1 MPWVDMQDLLN
12 HAYRNHYAVGS
23 FSAANLDCIEAARA
37 AAEQARSPVIL
48 NLAESRP
55 GHADFELVAAAAE
68 RAAQRATVPVA
79 LHFDRGAT
87 LESTVWAINRGC
99 NGVRAAAAHE
109 SFPANVAHTRRL
121 VEVAHACG
129 VLVEGELGRTGTDG
143 DAAGPQAGESVYTA
157 VEEARAFVE
166 RTRVDCL
173 AVSIGSGNGRSR
185 GRLKL
190 DVERLKR
197 INEAVRIPLAIHADS
212 GFADEHCHKLIQHGI
227 ARVSFDAL
235 LEEVV
240 GGCLRASKRKDA
252 HAGFSALA
260 QEVRAA
266 MQAGVER
273 CLHRWGSAGRAAEV
287 QVQCRAWQPVQHV
300 IVYNV
305 EGASD
310 DQVEAMMARGREI
323 LSRIP
328 GVRRVFTGWAVP
340 QNPRFRFCWLV
351 EFVHEKVIESYHDH
365 PDHVAF
371 ASQLFRP
378 VAGDRISI
386 DFTEIARPTEA
397 NAAGGLRRVRTGGS
411 LSG

>member
-1 MPWVDMQDLLN
+1 MPWVDMHDLLN

-23 FSAANLDCIEAARA
+23 FSAANLDCIEAVLA

-55 GHADFELVAAAAE
+55 GHGDFELVAAAAE

-79 LHFDRGAT
+79 LHFERGAT
-87 LESTVWAINRGC
+87 LESAVRAINRGC

-121 VEVAHACG
+121 AEIAHACG
-129 VLVEGELGRTGTDG
+129 VLVEGELGRTGG
-143 DAAGPQAGESVYTA
+143 AAAAGPQAGESAYTA

-173 AVSIGSGNGRSR
+173 AVSIGSGNGRPR

-212 GFADEHCHKLIQHGI
+212 GFADEQCHKLIQHGI

-240 GGCLRASKRKDA
+240 GGCLRANGRKDTR
-252 HAGFSALA
+252 AGFSALA
-260 QEVRAA
+260 QDVRAA
-266 MQAGVER
+266 VQAEAER

-310 DQVEAMMARGREI
+310 DQVEAMMARGHEI

-340 QNPRFRFCWLV
+340 QNPKFRFCWLV
-351 EFVHEKVIESYHDH
+351 EFVHEKVIESYYDH

-386 DFTEIARPTEA
+386 DFTETARPTEA
-397 NAAGGLRRVRTGGS
+397 KAAGGQRRARTRES
-411 LSG
+411 LTG

>member
-1 MPWVDMQDLLN
+1 LLN

-23 FSAANLDCIEAARA
+23 FSAANLDCIEAVLA

-55 GHADFELVAAAAE
+55 GYGDFELVAAAAE
-68 RAAQRATVPVA
+68 RAAQRVTVPVA
-79 LHFDRGAT
+79 LHFERGET
-87 LESTVWAINRGC
+87 LESTVRAINRGC

-121 VEVAHACG
+121 AETAHACG
-129 VLVEGELGRTGTDG
+129 VLVEGELGRTGGDEEAGDG
-143 DAAGPQAGESVYTA
+143 AYTV
-157 VEEARAFVE
+157 VEEAKAFVQ
-166 RTRVDCL
+166 RTGVDCL

-190 DVERLKR
+190 DVDRLKR
-197 INEAVRIPLAIHADS
+197 INEALRIPLAIHADS
-212 GFADEHCHKLIQHGI
+212 GFADEHCHKLMQHGV

-235 LEEVV
+235 LEDVV
-240 GGCLRASKRKDA
+240 GGCLRANLRKDTR
-252 HAGFSALA
+252 AGFSALA
-260 QEVRAA
+260 QDVRAA
-266 MQAGVER
+266 VQSAVER

-305 EGASD
+305 EGAND

-328 GVRRVFTGWAVP
+328 GVRRVFTGWALP
-340 QNPRFRFCWLV
+340 QSPRFRFCWLV
-351 EFVHEKVIESYHDH
+351 EFVHEKVIASYHDH

-371 ASQLFRP
+371 ANQLFRP
-378 VAGDRISI
+378 MAGDRISI
-386 DFTEIARPTEA
+386 DFTETARMMDVK
-397 NAAGGLRRVRTGGS
+397 AAGGQQRVGTRNALTG
-411 LSG
+411 

>member
-1 MPWVDMQDLLN
+1 MPWVDMHDLLN

-23 FSAANLDCIEAARA
+23 FSAANLDCIEAVLA
-37 AAEQARSPVIL
+37 AAEHARSPVIL
-48 NLAESRP
+48 NLAESSP
-55 GHADFELVAAAAE
+55 GYGDFELVAAAAE

-79 LHFDRGAT
+79 LHFERGGT
-87 LESTVWAINRGC
+87 LESTVRAINRGC

-121 VEVAHACG
+121 AEMAHACG
-129 VLVEGELGRTGTDG
+129 VLVEGELGRTGGDG
-143 DAAGPQAGESVYTA
+143 EAGDGAYTA
-157 VEEARAFVE
+157 VEEAKAFVQ
-166 RTRVDCL
+166 RTGVDCL

-190 DVERLKR
+190 DVDRLKR

-212 GFADEHCHKLIQHGI
+212 GFADEHCHKLMQHGI

-235 LEEVV
+235 LEDVV
-240 GGCLRASKRKDA
+240 GGCLRANLRKDTR
-252 HAGFSALA
+252 AGFSALA
-260 QEVRAA
+260 QDVRAA
-266 MQAGVER
+266 VQSAAER

-305 EGASD
+305 EGAND
-310 DQVEAMMARGREI
+310 NQVEAMMARGREI

-351 EFVHEKVIESYHDH
+351 EFVHERVIASYHDH

-371 ASQLFRP
+371 ANQLFRAM
-378 VAGDRISI
+378 AGDRISI
-386 DFTEIARPTEA
+386 DFTETARMIDV
-397 NAAGGLRRVRTGGS
+397 NAAGGQPRTRDS
-411 LSG
+411 LTG